1 MLLFVL
7 ISVTVILDQV
17 IEEDTVEGFLEAL
30 LIELLVFLA
39 QLALVQIVGRRSP
52 VPVVAS

>member
-39 QLALVQIVGRRSP
+39 QLALLQIVGRRSP
-52 VPVVAS
+52 VPAVAS